1 MPDLPTENEE
11 EIKAEEPEEKPS
23 RSDNRFKDLADKVK
37 TTSEERDQA
46 TAKATA
52 LEKELE
58 FHKGFSKI
66 TSKFSNA
73 SDYEDKIK
81 EKVLA
86 GADAEEATVAILYK
100 AGKLDMG
107 QAPTPRSSPAGGS
120 ASTTMTSGE
129 KNLSDMT
136 QAEKKEALIQWEN
149 ETGGLTQALKTG
161 RF

>member
-1 MPDLPTENEE
+1 MPDLPIENEE
-11 EIKAEEPEEKPS
+11 VVPEEEKPT

-37 TTSEERDQA
+37 TTAEERDQA

-66 TSKFSNA
+66 TSKFSGA

-86 GADAEEATVAILYK
+86 GADPEEATVAILYK

-107 QAPTPRSSPAGGS
+107 NAPAPRNSPAGGS
-120 ASTTMTSGE
+120 AATTMTSGE
-129 KNLSDMT
+129 KELKDMSRE
-136 QAEKKEALIQWEN
+136 EKREALIQLES
-149 ETGGLTQALKTG
+149 ETGAVTQMLRRG
-161 RF
+161 I